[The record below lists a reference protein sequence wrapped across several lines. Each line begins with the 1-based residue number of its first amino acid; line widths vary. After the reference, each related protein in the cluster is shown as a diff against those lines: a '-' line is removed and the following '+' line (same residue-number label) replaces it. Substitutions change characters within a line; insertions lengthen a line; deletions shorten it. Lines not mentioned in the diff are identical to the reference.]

1 MRHARTTA
9 TGLAALAT
17 AIAGCGGGE
26 DYANDPRP
34 PTPVNV
40 TAAITKQKVTV
51 SPAKV
56 GAGPVVLI
64 IANETGKAQKVTVE
78 TDVLGASQ
86 GGIKQSTAPINPQGT
101 ATLKVD
107 LKPGHYTVGV
117 GDGSIGAAKLKIG
130 KERPSSQDTLL
141 QP

>member
-1 MRHARTTA
+1 LRHARTA

-34 PTPVNV
+34 PTPVNI
-40 TAAITKQKVTV
+40 TAAITQQKVTV
-51 SPAKV
+51 SPGRV

-64 IANETGKAQKVTVE
+64 IANETPEAHRVTVE
-78 TDVLGASQ
+78 TDVLGASE
-86 GGIKQSTAPINPQGT
+86 GGIRQSTSPINPDGT
-101 ATLKVD
+101 ATLKID
-107 LKPGHYTVGV
+107 MRRGRYTVRV
-117 GDGSIGAAKLKIG
+117 DGDGISSARLKVGAP
-130 KERPSSQDTLL
+130 RPSSQDQLL